1 MIDLRLAPGDDPRED
16 SGSRD
21 ERGILED
28 YLRNY
33 RLTIAVKCAGLTPE
47 QLAARAVPPSSMSLL
62 GLVRHLVGVEHYWF
76 RHVLSGDTSQP
87 RPFRTPEDHDAD
99 FNAAVGTQ
107 ECVDEAFTA
116 WQAEVDNAELAL
128 AAAPSLEVTS
138 RDRHGET
145 VVLRDLLVHMIEEYA
160 RHAGHA
166 DLLRECVDG
175 ATGD

>member
-1 MIDLRLAPGDDPRED
+1 MIDLRLVPGQDPRGD
-16 SGSRD
+16 SGRRD

-47 QLAARAVPPSSMSLL
+47 QLAARSVPPSPMSLL
-62 GLVRHLVGVEHYWF
+62 GLVRHLAGVEHYWF
-76 RHVLSGDTSQP
+76 QHVLSGDTRRP
-87 RPFRTPEDHDAD
+87 RPFRTPEDQDAE

-107 ECVDEAFTA
+107 QCVDEAFAA
-116 WQAEVDNAELAL
+116 WQAEVDNAEAAL
-128 AAAPSLEVTS
+128 AAASSLEITGT
-138 RDRHGET
+138 DRHGET
-145 VVLRDLLVHMIEEYA
+145 VVLRDLLVHLIEEYA

-166 DLLRECVDG
+166 DLLRQCVDG